1 MKIENNNNY
10 YNVEDEINFEKLKNF
25 RKFNSNVK
33 SITQSNDRNIRY
45 ANSDKNYFNNIIKTD
60 ENLSLSKKIDTEK
73 EVKYYNSS
81 DFQKFDQFNNFLNYE
96 DKAEQKLDKNIDTEK
111 EVKYYNS
118 SDFQKFDQ
126 FNNFLNYE
134 DKAEQKLDKNIDTE
148 FNYSSNDYGEFNKII
163 PIKNSAKKIISNK
176 NSNVKIIDYS
186 KLNDDKKKL
195 KNKLQIEKIKIVYF
209 D

>member
-33 SITQSNDRNIRY
+33 SITQSNDHNIRY

-60 ENLSLSKKIDTEK
+60 ENLSLSKK
-73 EVKYYNSS
+73 
-81 DFQKFDQFNNFLNYE
+81 
-96 DKAEQKLDKNIDTEK
+96 IDTEK

-176 NSNVKIIDYS
+176 NSNVKISDYS

-195 KNKLQIEKIKIVYF
+195 KNKLQIDKIKIVYF

>member
-96 DKAEQKLDKNIDTEK
+96 DKAEQKLDKNIDTE
-111 EVKYYNS
+111 
-118 SDFQKFDQ
+118 
-126 FNNFLNYE
+126 
-134 DKAEQKLDKNIDTE
+134 

-163 PIKNSAKKIISNK
+163 PIKNSDEKIISNK
-176 NSNVKIIDYS
+176 NSKVKIIDYS

>member
-96 DKAEQKLDKNIDTEK
+96 DKAEQKLDKNIDTE
-111 EVKYYNS
+111 
-118 SDFQKFDQ
+118 
-126 FNNFLNYE
+126 
-134 DKAEQKLDKNIDTE
+134 

-163 PIKNSAKKIISNK
+163 PTKNRREKTINNQNKKI
-176 NSNVKIIDYS
+176 KIIDYS
-186 KLNDDKKKL
+186 KLKNDEKKL
-195 KNKLQIEKIKIVYF
+195 KNKVGIDKIKIVYF

>member
-33 SITQSNDRNIRY
+33 SITQSNDCNIRY

-60 ENLSLSKKIDTEK
+60 ENLSLSKK
-73 EVKYYNSS
+73 
-81 DFQKFDQFNNFLNYE
+81 
-96 DKAEQKLDKNIDTEK
+96 IDTEK

-176 NSNVKIIDYS
+176 NSNVKIIDYG

>member
-96 DKAEQKLDKNIDTEK
+96 DKAEQKLDKNIDTG
-111 EVKYYNS
+111 
-118 SDFQKFDQ
+118 
-126 FNNFLNYE
+126 FNH
-134 DKAEQKLDKNIDTE
+134 
-148 FNYSSNDYGEFNKII
+148 SSNDYGEFNKII

>member
-96 DKAEQKLDKNIDTEK
+96 DKAEQKLDKNIDTE
-111 EVKYYNS
+111 
-118 SDFQKFDQ
+118 
-126 FNNFLNYE
+126 
-134 DKAEQKLDKNIDTE
+134 

-176 NSNVKIIDYS
+176 NSKVKIIDYS
-186 KLNDDKKKL
+186 KSKDDKKKL

>member
-81 DFQKFDQFNNFLNYE
+81 DFQKFDQFNNFLDFEN
-96 DKAEQKLDKNIDTEK
+96 KTEHK
-111 EVKYYNS
+111 IE
-118 SDFQKFDQ
+118 
-126 FNNFLNYE
+126 
-134 DKAEQKLDKNIDTE
+134 KNIDTE
-148 FNYSSNDYGEFNKII
+148 FSYSSNDYGEFNKII
-163 PIKNSAKKIISNK
+163 PIKNSGKKMTSNRNPK
-176 NSNVKIIDYS
+176 VKFIDYS
-186 KLNDDKKKL
+186 KLKNNEKKL

>member
-45 ANSDKNYFNNIIKTD
+45 ANSDKNYFNDIIKTD

-81 DFQKFDQFNNFLNYE
+81 DFQKFDQFNNFLDYE
-96 DKAEQKLDKNIDTEK
+96 DKAK
-111 EVKYYNS
+111 
-118 SDFQKFDQ
+118 
-126 FNNFLNYE
+126 
-134 DKAEQKLDKNIDTE
+134 QKLDKNIDTE

-186 KLNDDKKKL
+186 KLNEDKKKL

>member
-1 MKIENNNNY
+1 MKIENKNNY
-10 YNVEDEINFEKLKNF
+10 YNVEDEINFDKLKNF
-25 RKFNSNVK
+25 RKFNSNIK
-33 SITQSNDRNIRY
+33 SIAQSNDRNIRY

-60 ENLSLSKKIDTEK
+60 ENFTLSKKIDTKK
-73 EVKYYNSS
+73 E
-81 DFQKFDQFNNFLNYE
+81 L
-96 DKAEQKLDKNIDTEK
+96 
-111 EVKYYNS
+111 KYYNS

-195 KNKLQIEKIKIVYF
+195 KNRLQIEKIKIVYF